1 VGTVALRLIGAVRSY
16 GGHAALDG
24 FDLDVEEGGHLAVI
38 GPTGTGSSTLL
49 RVLAVLDGSTPAHSN
64 IPAATS
70 RHPHDSRGIPA
81 TTASPVTD

>member
-1 VGTVALRLIGAVRSY
+1 VRSY

-64 IPAATS
+64 IPAVGT
-70 RHPHDSRGIPA
+70 PM
-81 TTASPVTD
+81 TAAVFQQPLLLP